1 MQVVGAHID
10 PHGRTSRGT
19 VGQNLKA
26 ATFPGDAEVGKYVA
40 SMLAAL
46 PVMVGG

>member
-26 ATFPGDAEVGKYVA
+26 APFPRDAEVGKPV
-40 SMLAAL
+40 SSVLAAPPL
-46 PVMVGG
+46 MVGG